1 MGFSCL
7 LPFFSLSIQNSCF
20 YFFNILFCEL
30 KQVQAAKMTSV
41 FVQDNRHHLNLL
53 IQSILHL
60 QETQITNVVSRWENI
75 TNSLSF
81 DDIYNFSLFSNGKL
95 NRQMDFFFYSYSLEK
110 LLRSCFYQKLIFNI
124 WGYLIKGLAFYDAK
138 VLSHFQRGKTPNLQ
152 ECSNVNK
159 SQKYFLKWG
168 TFQ

>member
-41 FVQDNRHHLNLL
+41 FVQDNRHNLNLL

-95 NRQMDFFFYSYSLEK
+95 NRQMDFFFIVIVQKSFLEAAFI
-110 LLRSCFYQKLIFNI
+110 RSSFLTYGIE
-124 WGYLIKGLAFYDAK
+124 YLIKGLAFYDAK
-138 VLSHFQRGKTPNLQ
+138 VLSHFRGKKTLIY
-152 ECSNVNK
+152 K
-159 SQKYFLKWG
+159 SVQM
-168 TFQ
+168 